1 MTSVFSAL
9 AAILTLHGLP
19 LFAALGA
26 FALIFQYSLLVKEN
40 TPSAEIISQ
49 MTQVIIDPLDNL
61 TGNDLLL
68 PIPLFT
74 VTGYII
80 ARSGAANRI
89 LRVFTALSLK
99 AGIRNPAG
107 IGILALV
114 LCAFFTPLTGASGV
128 TIVALGGLLFPL
140 LKNAGYED
148 KNALGVITAGG
159 SLGLLFFPSLPVI
172 LYGIFSMNKA
182 PIDKLFIA
190 GIIPGV
196 LLIAIPSLYLVF
208 RFRGNAHALP
218 LLPYEGNIRTDLLKL
233 MFEVSIIPVCLF
245 LFLSGKVTVSEL
257 GAIFLLHFV
266 FFEILMFREIPLRN
280 LPGILEEALS
290 LLGGILI
297 IVFFAFAFTRIL
309 IYDQLPQKLF
319 ELLQSY
325 ISSKYAF
332 LMLLNVFL
340 LVVGA
345 LMDIFSAIV
354 VVAPLVIPIAEF
366 YGINMI
372 HLGILFLTN
381 LEIGYLTPPVGI
393 NLFISSL
400 RFKKPIPEVYSS
412 VIPFLLCLLGAQV
425 LITYLPAISLLWF

>member
-1 MTSVFSAL
+1 MTAFFSAIAGL
-9 AAILTLHGLP
+9 LTLHGLP

-26 FALIFQYSLLVKEN
+26 FAILFQVHLLSKEG
-40 TPSAEIISQ
+40 TPGVNMMAQ
-49 MTQVIIDPLDNL
+49 MTQLFVDPMDNL

-80 ARSGAANRI
+80 ARSGAASRI
-89 LRVFTALSLK
+89 LRVFSYLSLK
-99 AGIRNPAG
+99 VGIRSPAG
-107 IGILALV
+107 VGILALII
-114 LCAFFTPLTGASGV
+114 CAFFTPLTGASGV
-128 TIVALGGLLFPL
+128 TIVALGGLLFPM
-140 LKNAGYED
+140 LKNAGYAD
-148 KNALGVITAGG
+148 RDALGVITSGG
-159 SLGLLFFPSLPVI
+159 SLGLLFFPSLPII

-190 GIIPGV
+190 GIIPGL
-196 LLIAIPSLYLVF
+196 LLILLPSLYLVF
-208 RFRGNAHALP
+208 RFRGSGQVMQETM
-218 LLPYEGNIRTDLLKL
+218 YEGNLSKDALKL
-233 MFEVSIIPVCLF
+233 LVEISIIPICLY
-245 LFLSGKVTVSEL
+245 LFLSGKVTVAEL
-257 GAIFLLHFV
+257 GSVFLVYFFILEIFLY
-266 FFEILMFREIPLRN
+266 REIALKD
-280 LPGILEEALS
+280 LPSLLEESLS

-297 IVFFAFAFTRIL
+297 IVFFAFSFTRIL
-309 IYDQLPQKLF
+309 IYDQVPQRLF
-319 ELLQSY
+319 ETMQTY

-340 LVVGA
+340 LIVGA

-400 RFKKPIPEVYSS
+400 RFRKPIPEVYSS
-412 VIPFLLCLLGAQV
+412 VIPFLISLLVAQV
-425 LITYLPAISLLWF
+425 LITYIPAISLIW